1 MNRCLWPIAAMA
13 LIFAAP
19 AVATVALQV
28 NSSGVVTGATGVN
41 VAGSLYDV
49 NFVDGTCA
57 SVFGTCDS
65 AHFAFTTDTSAVNAS
80 QALLD
85 QVFVGPFALFPQLT
99 SGCSSFQ
106 TCAVITPYSVPA
118 DYGAAG
124 YVFLNGPTIGF
135 PNHAQTGFFN
145 TTLDT
150 SSDPTEVYAVFTA
163 EAAAVPEPATWVMM
177 LLGFAGI
184 AMIMRRPPVL
194 TQIA

>member
-85 QVFVGPFALFPQLT
+85 QVFVGPFA
-99 SGCSSFQ
+99 
-106 TCAVITPYSVPA
+106 I
-118 DYGAAG
+118 
-124 YVFLNGPTIGF
+124 
-135 PNHAQTGFFN
+135 
-145 TTLDT
+145 
-150 SSDPTEVYAVFTA
+150 
-163 EAAAVPEPATWVMM
+163 PATDLWMLKLSNLRGYNA
-177 LLGFAGI
+177 LLGSSRLRGGGLRLPEWADHWLSEPRADWLFQHNLRYI
-184 AMIMRRPPVL
+184 E
-194 TQIA
+194 